1 MHAPCSFFGLKQCCC
16 FGPPCYTGCA
26 LPIVSGVKNADDFVT
41 KFSKAQGDYISKHSM
56 KKGEFSI
63 FALVSDSIGD
73 ALGGNAKNLG

>member
-1 MHAPCSFFGLKQCCC
+1 
-16 FGPPCYTGCA
+16 
-26 LPIVSGVKNADDFVT
+26 VKNADDFVT

-56 KKGEFSI
+56 KKEEFSI